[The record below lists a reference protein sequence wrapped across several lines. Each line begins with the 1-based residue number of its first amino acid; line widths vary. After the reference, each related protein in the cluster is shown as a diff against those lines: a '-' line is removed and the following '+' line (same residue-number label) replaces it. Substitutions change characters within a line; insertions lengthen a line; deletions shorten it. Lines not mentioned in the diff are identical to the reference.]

1 MRRLLI
7 LLLLMVTCLTMPSQ
21 TKKSGT
27 RQTTTTT
34 KKQTTKK
41 QATTKQQTKK
51 KQTTTK
57 KKQSQQRKPSQKE
70 QLQAQQ
76 KQLQQDQ
83 AAAKQRQKELAT
95 QVKARLHDVQVLN
108 GEIAGKREAIDSIRK
123 EVSSLDDLIYEL
135 DSQCV
140 VLRKELSQ
148 RQQRYIQSMRYM
160 YRNRKTQNQLMF
172 ILSARDFN
180 QMNRRLRFTNEY
192 ATYQKA
198 QGEAVIQKRKQVER
212 KQQELQKAKQD
223 KQNLLARGEREKQQL
238 EAKQAEEQKMVASL
252 QKEQKTVQALIAQQQ
267 REEAAINARIE
278 KIIAEEIA
286 RAKAAEEARRREE
299 ARRLEEARRREEAR
313 RKAEEEARI
322 KAENERKATAKS
334 GTTSTKSSSKS
345 SSKSTAKSSSKS
357 SSKSSRGSKSTA
369 KSSSSKSSETI
380 TRSVESAYSSAS
392 ADRRLSGSFASNK
405 GRLPMP
411 ITGPYQLIRG
421 FGTYTVPGLKGVT
434 LESKGIYLK
443 GQSGAQAR
451 CVFDGEVSGVF
462 AQGSSYIVMVRHGQY
477 ISVYCNLARAAVSM
491 GQKVKTNQILG
502 TVGSDNIL
510 QFQLRNWTTLLNPR
524 PWLGR

>member
-1 MRRLLI
+1 MRRLF
-7 LLLLMVTCLTMPSQ
+7 LLLLLISMCLTMPSQ

-34 KKQTTKK
+34 KKTTTKTTKK
-41 QATTKQQTKK
+41 QTSTKK
-51 KQTTTK
+51 KQQSTK
-57 KKQSQQRKPSQKE
+57 KKTQPSQKE

-76 KQLQQDQ
+76 KKLQQDQ
-83 AAAKQRQKELAT
+83 AAAKKRQQELAS
-95 QVKARLHDVQVLN
+95 QVKTRLHDVQVL
-108 GEIAGKREAIDSIRK
+108 GGQIAGKREAIDSIRSQVTAL
-123 EVSSLDDLIYEL
+123 ENHIYEL

-172 ILSARDFN
+172 VLSARDFN

-198 QGEAVIQKRKQVER
+198 QGEAVKQKREQVER
-212 KQQELQKAKQD
+212 KQQELQSAREEKKA
-223 KQNLLARGEREKQQL
+223 LLARGEHEKQQL

-286 RAKAAEEARRREE
+286 RAKAAEEARRR
-299 ARRLEEARRREEAR
+299 AEEAR
-313 RKAEEEARI
+313 RKAEEEARR
-322 KAENERKATAKS
+322 KAEAERKAAANANSSKTATSAKSSKATAKS
-334 GTTSTKSSSKS
+334 SSMSSK
-345 SSKSTAKSSSKS
+345 
-357 SSKSSRGSKSTA
+357 SSKSSRGSRKSTA
-369 KSSSSKSSETI
+369 ASSTSSAPA
-380 TRSVESAYSSAS
+380 RSASTESAYSAAS

-443 GQSGAQAR
+443 GQPGAQAR

-477 ISVYCNLARAAVSM
+477 ISVYCNLARASVSM
-491 GQKVKTNQILG
+491 GQKVKTNQTLG
-502 TVGSDNIL
+502 TVGADNIL

-524 PWLGR
+524 PWLSR

>member
-1 MRRLLI
+1 MRRLFL
-7 LLLLMVTCLTMPSQ
+7 LLLLMATCLTMPSQ

-27 RQTTTTT
+27 RQTTKRPTPQTT
-34 KKQTTKK
+34 KRPTPQTTKHPNTQTTKRPNPQTTKRPNTQTTKK
-41 QATTKQQTKK
+41 
-51 KQTTTK
+51 
-57 KKQSQQRKPSQKE
+57 SQQRKPTQKE

-76 KQLQQDQ
+76 KKLQQDQ
-83 AAAKQRQKELAT
+83 AAAKKRQQELSV
-95 QVKARLHDVQVLN
+95 QVKSRLHDVQVL
-108 GEIAGKREAIDSIRK
+108 GSEIAGKRELIDSIRK
-123 EVSSLDDLIYEL
+123 EVSSLDDLIYKL

-198 QGEAVIQKRKQVER
+198 QGEAVVQKREQVER
-212 KQQELQKAKQD
+212 KQQELQKARQEK
-223 KQNLLARGEREKQQL
+223 KELLSRGEREKQQL

-278 KIIAEEIA
+278 KIIQEEIA

-299 ARRLEEARRREEAR
+299 ARRKAEAEEAAR
-313 RKAEEEARI
+313 RKAES
-322 KAENERKATAKS
+322 ERKATAKS
-334 GTTSTKSSSKS
+334 GSSTTKGGTKN
-345 SSKSTAKSSSKS
+345 TAKSSSRNS
-357 SSKSSRGSKSTA
+357 ESPSRST
-369 KSSSSKSSETI
+369 
-380 TRSVESAYSSAS
+380 ESAYSAAS

-443 GQSGAQAR
+443 GQPGAQAR

-462 AQGSSYIVMVRHGQY
+462 AQGDSYIVMVRHGQY
-477 ISVYCNLARAAVSM
+477 ISVYCNLSRASVSM

-502 TVGSDNIL
+502 TVGTDNTL
-510 QFQLRNWTTLLNPR
+510 QFQLRNWTQLLNPR
-524 PWLGR
+524 PWLSR